1 MVGRLGAFP
10 LAVKVNNRGVKRSL
24 ALAAGLS
31 LALAAA
37 HLLGAAQQPQTH
49 WDKYKDQRAEPFPDR
64 HLTDPVLAGAIDLH
78 AHPDPDVYPRQ
89 ADAFAIAML
98 ARERGMR
105 GVVLKN
111 HFTETAGLAELVRT
125 HATPGFE
132 VFGAVTLDLPVG
144 GLNAQAIRY
153 MVDVAGHR
161 GRIVW
166 MPTHDAEH
174 EVRYNKEVRPFV
186 AVSRDGRL
194 LPEVGAIIAVVA
206 QHDLALAT
214 GHVDPDEALEIL
226 RAAKAAGVRRLIV
239 THPMFSPQYT
249 WMSVEQ
255 MQAAADLGAF
265 IEITGNS
272 IVRDPEAAPRVLA
285 ALRAI
290 GARHF
295 IVSTDSGLIGTPNV
309 PDTLAL
315 VAKRFREAGV
325 SEADLSTM
333 FKANPAFLVNLPAVA
348 ASRNASVQG
357 SGAR

>member
-1 MVGRLGAFP
+1 
-10 LAVKVNNRGVKRSL
+10 VKRSL
-24 ALAAGLS
+24 AFAAALAF
-31 LALAAA
+31 ALAAPQ
-37 HLLGAAQQPQTH
+37 LFGATQQPQTH
-49 WDKYKDQRAEPFPDR
+49 WDKYKDQRADPFPDR
-64 HLTDPVLAGAIDLH
+64 RLSDPVLAGAIDLH

-89 ADAFAIAML
+89 ADAFTIATL
-98 ARERGMR
+98 ARDRGMR

-144 GLNAQAIRY
+144 GLNPQAIRY

-166 MPTHDAEH
+166 MPTHDSEH
-174 EVRYNKEVRPFV
+174 EVRYNNETRPFV
-186 AVSRDGRL
+186 AVSRSGSL
-194 LPEVGAIIAVVA
+194 VPAVGEVIAVVA

-214 GHVDPDEALEIL
+214 GHVDPEEALQIL

-249 WMSVEQ
+249 WMSTEQ
-255 MQAAADLGAF
+255 MQTAADLGAF

-272 IVRDPEAAPRVLA
+272 VVRDPEAAPRVLA
-285 ALRAI
+285 AIRVI

-315 VAKRFREAGV
+315 VAKRFRQAGITD
-325 SEADLSTM
+325 ADLSVM
-333 FKANPAFLVNLPAVA
+333 FKDNPAFLVNLPP
-348 ASRNASVQG
+348 ASTPRAK
-357 SGAR
+357 ARK